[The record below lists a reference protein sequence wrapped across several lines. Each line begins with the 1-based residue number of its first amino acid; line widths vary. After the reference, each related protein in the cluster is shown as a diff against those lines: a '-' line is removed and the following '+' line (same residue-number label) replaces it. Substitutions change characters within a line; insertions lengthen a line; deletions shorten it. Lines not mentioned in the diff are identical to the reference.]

1 LQTFSHVRKTL
12 KFVARHNPIQAAQI
26 RRLSVQGTLYVL
38 AYFISYGPQLV
49 IRILAA
55 ILDFG
60 RADEPSIYWLL
71 VLNSICYPLQGY
83 LNMFVYSRPNFL
95 RLRAADMPFWKA
107 VRIAC
112 FEPDISIYMGREN
125 ALLRIRPSVHYDSS
139 EEMEKYHS
147 RVEVIHENH
156 KDSVSHLLSQ
166 EFKDAIAKTNMPEII
181 EFLSGE
187 DDDLGTVGCQTE
199 VIDSSEEAR
208 S

>member
-1 LQTFSHVRKTL
+1 
-12 KFVARHNPIQAAQI
+12 
-26 RRLSVQGTLYVL
+26 
-38 AYFISYGPQLV
+38 
-49 IRILAA
+49 
-55 ILDFG
+55 
-60 RADEPSIYWLL
+60 
-71 VLNSICYPLQGY
+71 
-83 LNMFVYSRPNFL
+83 
-95 RLRAADMPFWKA
+95 MPFWKA

-181 EFLSGE
+181 EFLSDK